1 MISASDSLS
10 VSREFDP
17 VVSLIKKLCPRCL
30 VLIPETN
37 SSVIS
42 NCFTIELSKYYMER
56 KVVPNKLVFDVVS
69 EQI

>member
-42 NCFTIELSKYYMER
+42 NCFTIEYIYYMER